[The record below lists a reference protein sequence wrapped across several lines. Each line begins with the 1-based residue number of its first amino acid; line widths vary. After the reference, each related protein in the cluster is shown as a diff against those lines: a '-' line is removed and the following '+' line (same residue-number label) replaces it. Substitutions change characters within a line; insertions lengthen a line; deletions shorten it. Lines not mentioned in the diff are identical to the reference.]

1 MESARVAA
9 AVRQIMDETASRAP
23 QAGRN
28 VLMLAWF
35 EDEMGALPRNPNDY
49 DIISMTAPLGG
60 LCGDAS
66 CPDADRT
73 VFLALYF
80 MTERFAQ
87 SLMPIADEDSP
98 LFRLLTTTAAKR
110 HPVRRVSTPDPNK
123 ELMIDLFAAASVA
136 YVERHDG
143 WEQLVEALGVTVVA
157 LVSPVVPEE
166 DPKGADE
173 VLAMILQDIAA
184 RPERASL
191 SGLAR
196 RYSYSTT
203 YLSEL
208 IHERCGKTFT
218 ELVTEQRM
226 ERAATLLR
234 ATQLPVRKVARQVGY
249 AGTSN
254 FYKAFRAHFGCGPAE
269 WRTGACGSSAS

>member
-9 AVRQIMDETASRAP
+9 AVRQIMDETASRTP

-35 EDEMGALPRNPNDY
+35 EDEMGALPRNPGDY
-49 DIISMTAPLGG
+49 DIISMTAPLDE

-80 MTERFAQ
+80 VTERFAQ

-98 LFRLLTTTAAKR
+98 LFRMLTTTAAKR
-110 HPVRRVSTPDPNK
+110 HPVRRVNAPDPNK
-123 ELMIDLFAAASVA
+123 ELMLDLFAAAAVA
-136 YVERHDG
+136 YVERRDG
-143 WEQLVEALGVTVVA
+143 WEQVVEALGVAIVA

-166 DPKGADE
+166 GPKGADE
-173 VLAMILQDIAA
+173 VLAVILQDIAA
-184 RPERASL
+184 RPESASL

-208 IHERCGKTFT
+208 IHERCGMTFT
-218 ELVTEQRM
+218 ELVTRHRM
-226 ERAATLLR
+226 DRAAMLLR
-234 ATQLPVRKVARQVGY
+234 ATRLPVREVARQVGY
-249 AGTSN
+249 SGTSN
-254 FYKAFRAHFGCGPAE
+254 FYRAFRAQFGYGPAE
-269 WRTGACGSSAS
+269 WREGAGN

>member
-1 MESARVAA
+1 
-9 AVRQIMDETASRAP
+9 
-23 QAGRN
+23 
-28 VLMLAWF
+28 MLAWF

-49 DIISMTAPLGG
+49 DIISMTAPLGS
-60 LCGDAS
+60 LIGDTE
-66 CPDADRT
+66 CPDADRK

-80 MTERFAQ
+80 ITERFVQ
-87 SLMPIADEDSP
+87 SLMPIADDDSP
-98 LFRLLTTTAAKR
+98 LFRMLTTTAAKR
-110 HPVRRVSTPDPNK
+110 HPVRRVNAPDPNK
-123 ELMIDLFAAASVA
+123 ELMIDLFSAAAVA

-143 WEQLVEALGVTVVA
+143 WEQVVEALGVAIVA
-157 LVSPVVPEE
+157 LVSPVIPEE
-166 DPKGADE
+166 GTKGADE
-173 VLAMILQDIAA
+173 VLAVILQDIAA

-226 ERAATLLR
+226 ERAAMLLR
-234 ATQLPVRKVARQVGY
+234 ATNLPVREVAGQVGY
-249 AGTSN
+249 SGTSN

-269 WRTGACGSSAS
+269 WRKERQK

>member
-23 QAGRN
+23 RAGRN

-35 EDEMGALPRNPNDY
+35 EDERGALPRNPSDY
-49 DIISMTAPLGG
+49 DIISLTAPLGG

-66 CPDADRT
+66 CPDADRK

-80 MTERFAQ
+80 MTERFMQ
-87 SLMPIADEDSP
+87 SLMPIADEGSP
-98 LFRLLTTTAAKR
+98 LFRMLTTTAAKC
-110 HPVRRVSTPDPNK
+110 HPVRRVNAPDPNRD
-123 ELMIDLFAAASVA
+123 LMIDLFAAAAVA

-143 WEQLVEALGVTVVA
+143 WEQLVEALGVAITA
-157 LVSPVVPEE
+157 LVSPVIPEE
-166 DPKGADE
+166 APKGADE
-173 VLAMILQDIAA
+173 VLAVILQDIAA

-191 SGLAR
+191 SALAR

-208 IHERCGKTFT
+208 IHERCRKTFT

-226 ERAATLLR
+226 ERAAMLLR
-234 ATQLPVRKVARQVGY
+234 ATQLPVREVARQVGY
-249 AGTSN
+249 SGTSN
-254 FYKAFRAHFGCGPAE
+254 FYRAFRAQYGCGPAE
-269 WRTGACGSSAS
+269 WREGSKK

>member
-9 AVRQIMDETASRAP
+9 AVRQIMDETASRTP

-35 EDEMGALPRNPNDY
+35 EDEMGALPRNPGDY
-49 DIISMTAPLGG
+49 DIISMTAPLGE

-66 CPDADRT
+66 CSDADRT

-80 MTERFAQ
+80 VTERFAQ

-110 HPVRRVSTPDPNK
+110 HPVHRVNAPDPNK
-123 ELMIDLFAAASVA
+123 ELMIDLFAAAAVA

-143 WEQLVEALGVTVVA
+143 WEQVVEALGVAIVA
-157 LVSPVVPEE
+157 LVSPVIPEE
-166 DPKGADE
+166 APKGADE
-173 VLAMILQDIAA
+173 VLAVILQEISAH
-184 RPERASL
+184 PESVSL

-218 ELVTEQRM
+218 ELVTEHRM
-226 ERAATLLR
+226 ERAAMLLR
-234 ATQLPVRKVARQVGY
+234 ATQLPVREVARQVGY

-254 FYKAFRAHFGCGPAE
+254 FYRAFRAQFGSGPAE
-269 WRTGACGSSAS
+269 WRGAARN